1 MNNWH
6 KNGNNNSMV
15 SIIVA
20 CSKLGPHC
28 CNCSSSISLP
38 ASMFTL
44 TSWWKLH
51 NTQTCTCMEGIYT
64 TSKIFFL
71 LSNQSMNNLLLY
83 LLWPTKDRSSASS
96 KFLAVFCNLRGQIPK
111 VSKEQSTCMCK
122 RHILSNRSSRVACV
136 RCLVKCMLEIGNL
149 QNNQFN
155 LYLWLCSDEGLMIK
169 TWKLSAVANLDYQVS
184 W

>member
-1 MNNWH
+1 MWVFLH
-6 KNGNNNSMV
+6 LWV
-15 SIIVA
+15 SFLWCPDI
-20 CSKLGPHC
+20 
-28 CNCSSSISLP
+28 NCTMHLHVHVH
-38 ASMFTL
+38 MWRTFTQL
-44 TSWWKLH
+44 V
-51 NTQTCTCMEGIYT
+51 
-64 TSKIFFL
+64 KIFL
-71 LSNQSMNNLLLY
+71 QSNHSLKNQLLY

-122 RHILSNRSSRVACV
+122 RHILNNRSSRVACV

-155 LYLWLCSDEGLMIK
+155 LHLWLCSDEGLMIK

>member
-1 MNNWH
+1 MGRPSLLDRVFLHLRVSFLWCPD
-6 KNGNNNSMV
+6 KNYTMHLHV
-15 SIIVA
+15 HV
-20 CSKLGPHC
+20 H
-28 CNCSSSISLP
+28 
-38 ASMFTL
+38 MWRTFTPL
-44 TSWWKLH
+44 VK
-51 NTQTCTCMEGIYT
+51 N
-64 TSKIFFL
+64 FL
-71 LSNQSMNNLLLY
+71 LSNHSVKNQLLY

-155 LYLWLCSDEGLMIK
+155 LYLCLCSDEGLMIK
-169 TWKLSAVANLDYQVS
+169 MWKLFMVANLDYQVS